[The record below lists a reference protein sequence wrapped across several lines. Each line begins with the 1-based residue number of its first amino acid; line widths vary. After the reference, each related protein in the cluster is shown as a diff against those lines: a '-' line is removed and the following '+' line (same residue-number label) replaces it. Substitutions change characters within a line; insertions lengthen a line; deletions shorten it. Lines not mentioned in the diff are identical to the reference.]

1 MKIFKD
7 LGLNLK
13 YDILEE
19 FEKWLKEI
27 VDRKIDIKLIIIYVN
42 QFRFL
47 IFYGENVI
55 KGEIDYE

>member
-1 MKIFKD
+1 MVIKGKKFMKIFKD

-42 QFRFL
+42 
-47 IFYGENVI
+47 
-55 KGEIDYE
+55 

>member
-1 MKIFKD
+1 MKILKD

-19 FEKWLKEI
+19 FEKWLKQI

-42 QFRFL
+42 QFKFL
-47 IFYGENVI
+47 ILYGENVI
-55 KGEIDYE
+55 KGEVDYE

>member
-13 YDILEE
+13 YEILEE

-55 KGEIDYE
+55 KGEVDYE

>member
-55 KGEIDYE
+55 KGEVDYE